1 MTKYFLLLF
10 FTVSLCS
17 CQQKTEVVEKR
28 DTLLVEDGK
37 DFEMYTMS
45 EMSLLMEQM
54 YVDNQRLKE
63 KIQRGDTIGAF
74 PNHFM
79 NIHKASMTDDSEN
92 DEFFKEKAAEFIR
105 AQELIYEDPKNAKE
119 HFNNGVSACIECH
132 TVKCGGPI
140 PRIKKL
146 YIH

>member
-1 MTKYFLLLF
+1 MVKCFLSVIASIILF
-10 FTVSLCS
+10 S
-17 CQQKTEVVEKR
+17 CQETAQKVEPRDALRVDTE
-28 DTLLVEDGK
+28 K
-37 DFEMYTMS
+37 DFEMYSMS

-63 KIQRGDTIGAF
+63 RIQRGDTIGEF

-79 NIHKASMTDDSEN
+79 EIHKASMTDDSEN
-92 DEFFKEKAAEFIR
+92 DEFFKEKAANFIK
-105 AQELIYEDPKNAKE
+105 AQELIYKDSKNAKE

-146 YIH
+146 YIK